1 MNYYLKIENQLQ
13 NDDIEHIFSN
23 VFREKFDKP
32 GFAMITFGDEMDS
45 KSFRSQMVHLK
56 KVLSKKCEKA
66 FGYELDYYWLGRF
79 NQQTTTKYHRD
90 NAPEDSFLMLGYEP
104 SLIESKLYL
113 ADYSKLVR
121 EKEIPTSEY
130 YERHNPIFTEGEA
143 LLKPYIKEVDEFDS
157 NSYKIVLINNSDL
170 SSNKTFGVLHKAEI
184 INKDP
189 SKDRVINSM
198 MLYLKTHEEP
208 NRKTIY
214 NETEF
219 IETDLISR

>member
-1 MNYYLKIENQLQ
+1 MNYHLKVENQLQ
-13 NDDIEHIFSN
+13 NDDIEHIFSS
-23 VFREKFDKP
+23 VFRKKFDKP
-32 GFAMITFGDEMDS
+32 GFAMITFGNEMDS
-45 KSFRSQMVHLK
+45 TSFRSQMVKLK
-56 KVLSKKCEKA
+56 KALSEKCKEA
-66 FGYELDYYWLGRF
+66 FGHELDYYWLGRF

-90 NAPEDSFLMLGYEP
+90 NAPENSFLMLGYEP

-113 ADYSKLVR
+113 ADYSKLVQ

-143 LLKPYIKEVDEFDS
+143 LLKPYINEVGEFDS
-157 NSYKIVLINNSDL
+157 NTYKIVLINNSDL
-170 SSNKTFGVLHKAEI
+170 SNNKTFGVLHKAEI
-184 INKDP
+184 INKDL

-214 NETEF
+214 NEMEF